1 MDPRTDELEYA
12 EMLSA
17 LISSLGGPTCAAGD
31 LAWASS
37 MPQGRSLLQWLS
49 SQISHGDVISKG
61 SQSGND
67 IKCQAALQSIA
78 LHDQELL
85 E

>member
-1 MDPRTDELEYA
+1 MDPHTDELEYA
-12 EMLSA
+12 EILSA
-17 LISSLGGPTCAAGD
+17 LVGSLGDPTYAAGD

-37 MPQGRSLLQWLS
+37 MLQGRSLLQWLS
-49 SQISHGDVISKG
+49 SQISHGDVMSKG
-61 SQSGND
+61 PQSGND
-67 IKCQAALQSIA
+67 IKCQAALQPIA